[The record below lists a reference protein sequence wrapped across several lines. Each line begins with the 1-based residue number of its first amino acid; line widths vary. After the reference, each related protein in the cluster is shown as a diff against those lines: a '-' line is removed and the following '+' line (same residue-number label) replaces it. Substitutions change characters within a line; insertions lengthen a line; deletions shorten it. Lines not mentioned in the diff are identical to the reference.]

1 MSGLRESPIEGLLRP
16 RDFADALVVRL
27 DHCGEI
33 VWDMYP
39 PIDEASAR
47 IVSMLKSEIEVVTA
61 RH

>member
-1 MSGLRESPIEGLLRP
+1 MVS
-16 RDFADALVVRL
+16 VVRL

-33 VWDMYP
+33 VWGMYP
-39 PIDEASAR
+39 PSDEASAR